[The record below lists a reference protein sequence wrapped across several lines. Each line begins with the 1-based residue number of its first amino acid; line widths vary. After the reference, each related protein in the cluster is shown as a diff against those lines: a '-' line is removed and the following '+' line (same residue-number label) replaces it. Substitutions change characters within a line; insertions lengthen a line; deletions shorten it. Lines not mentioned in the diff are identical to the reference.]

1 MNFKKLIPVL
11 VIITAIALAYIYDLH
26 HLITLQNLQERKEDL
41 REFVDHHAVFAP
53 FLYIAA
59 YIVTVSLSL
68 PFASLMTLLG
78 GFLFGLWAGT
88 LYVAIGA
95 TIGAV
100 IIFLITR
107 SAFGDTL
114 RAKAGRLYKKIEP
127 EMRENAFS
135 YLLFLRLVPLFP
147 FFLVNIVPALFPI
160 SLRAFL
166 IATFIG
172 ILPGTFVYVNLG
184 QTLGDIE
191 SLSGLVSWQTL
202 GAFVLLGIF
211 AMIPTFYKKFI
222 SSKKKPKS

>member
-1 MNFKKLIPVL
+1 MKLKKFIPVL
-11 VIITAIALAYIYDLH
+11 IILAAIALAYIYDLH
-26 HLITLQNLQERKEDL
+26 DLITLQNLQERKEDL
-41 REFVDHHAVFAP
+41 RAFVDDHAVSAP
-53 FLYIAA
+53 FIYMLA

-95 TIGAV
+95 TIGAM

-114 RAKAGRLYKKIEP
+114 RAKAGKLYTKVEP

-202 GAFVLLGIF
+202 GAFILLGIF
-211 AMIPTFYKKFI
+211 AMIPAFYKKFI